1 MTDPIV
7 QAFQHFMSDELPAI
21 VEAEGLAF
29 IKKNFRE
36 EGFTDTGLEKWKE
49 RKKVDKNGR
58 DITRY
63 RTGRSGE
70 QNSLNR
76 YGRTNE
82 GRALLVGEKS
92 GSNKLRNSFRAR
104 RTQTEVEFYTDK
116 EYAEYHNEGTDH
128 IPARP
133 FMDESAY
140 LEAKIKNKIN
150 RRLDQ
155 IFKNR

>member
-1 MTDPIV
+1 M
-7 QAFQHFMSDELPAI
+7 
-21 VEAEGLAF
+21 
-29 IKKNFRE
+29 
-36 EGFTDTGLEKWKE
+36 EKWPD

-63 RTGRSGE
+63 RTDRRGDAGE
-70 QNSLNR
+70 LNR
-76 YGRTNE
+76 YGRKNQ
-82 GRALLVGEKS
+82 GRALLVGENS

-104 RTQTEVEFYTDK
+104 STDTEVEFYTDK
-116 EYAEYHNEGTDH
+116 EYAEYHNEGTENL
-128 IPARP
+128 PARP
-133 FMDESAY
+133 IIDESEY